1 MSGTLHHLGLF
12 VPGPHFG
19 ANESNPKGFFESRWA
34 VKFHKTLEAAAGIND
49 FDSRPEAVDRA
60 REAVT
65 PKMREQLATFLGK
78 HVADHPQVV
87 VKDPRSVWAQGLWR
101 DAARDAGMEIRYI
114 SMLRHPAEV
123 VGSRATYY
131 AGQRDEEQRRRYV
144 TISVARWINGSII
157 SERETRGQ
165 ARAFVRYNDL
175 LEDWRPVLARLRDE
189 LGLTYDGDLA
199 TGVPSPVDDFIDPDL
214 RRHQVTWD
222 ELEVPT
228 ELRDVAQQVWED
240 VSALGD
246 AGGRRRRLGRPRR
259 AGRALRTTLRG
270 LRRHRP
276 RRPRDRA
283 HRRQAAGRRREA
295 DGAEE
300 HAEAQAGLAPAA
312 ACLGRGDA
320 RRPGRRPGTCS
331 RSSPDGRSARSA
343 ARARPRAAV
352 GQTLFH
358 ADRSRPSHS
367 ASRSFHGWKCSTIRA
382 LVSMGS
388 GG

>member
-1 MSGTLHHLGLF
+1 MNVLVLITGTGRSGTSTMSGTLHHLGLF

-34 VKFHKTLEAAAGIND
+34 VKFHKALEAAAGIDD

-60 REAVT
+60 RQAVT
-65 PKMREQLATFLGK
+65 PEMREALVTFLGK

-101 DAARDAGMEIRYI
+101 EAARDAGMEIRYV

-131 AGQRDEEQRRRYV
+131 AGRRDEEQRRRYV

-175 LEDWRPVLARLRDE
+175 LEDWRPVLTRLRDG

-199 TGVPSPVDDFIDPDL
+199 TGVPSPVDDFIDPSL

-246 AGGRRRRLGRPRR
+246 AGGVDAEASADLDVQADSYRRLFVQATAISHDAIEGAARDARLAGAAEERERAAERAATEGDPGDSPAAVESRPVQEVGGRDLLRIA
-259 AGRALRTTLRG
+259 AGRALRR
-270 LRRHRP
+270 LRR
-276 RRPRDRA
+276 
-283 HRRQAAGRRREA
+283 
-295 DGAEE
+295 
-300 HAEAQAGLAPAA
+300 
-312 ACLGRGDA
+312 
-320 RRPGRRPGTCS
+320 
-331 RSSPDGRSARSA
+331 
-343 ARARPRAAV
+343 
-352 GQTLFH
+352 
-358 ADRSRPSHS
+358 
-367 ASRSFHGWKCSTIRA
+367 
-382 LVSMGS
+382 
-388 GG
+388 